1 MPPTRPLY
9 WNIDFVW
16 LFYLLAA
23 VAIISFA
30 YGMARRVVVWRIKSL
45 EGGFPK
51 IDLSRVDDLFRDG
64 LLGVRIFR
72 GDLAAGMMH
81 LLIAWGF
88 IGLFIGTTM
97 VAIHEYIIEFLHG
110 AVYLFFSATLEICGL
125 MFLIGLLW
133 AGIRRYL
140 QRVERLTRGLGDLV
154 PFLWLLVIGLSGF
167 FVEGARLAAQNPTW
181 GEWSF
186 AGWTLTALP
195 LTQGQFE
202 GAYVA
207 LWWGHA
213 IVSLGF
219 IAWLPHGK
227 LLHTLT
233 APLHLLIDVT
243 PTRIGADDR
252 SDEGDDDDVQASP
265 PLFPGRHLLSFDAC
279 TRCGR
284 CSEVCPSCAASEPLS
299 PREVVLDLRAA
310 PALAS
315 PLGAG
320 SSKGEGAPT
329 LIDAFKAAGG
339 TWYCTSCMACR
350 EVCPVEISPLE
361 IISHVRGAL
370 VEEGSTVPPKLGEVL
385 ERVYKYQ
392 NPWLAKKGQKVGW
405 SKGSKKLESIDIPDL
420 SKKPKKSEEGPAA
433 EWLYFVGCTTSLDT
447 RAQSMARS
455 LALVLDRC
463 GVSFGT
469 LGKKEPC
476 CGDIGRRVGEQGL
489 FEEQRDATMKLLEK
503 RSLTKIVTSSP
514 HCFDAMANS
523 YPGSL
528 EVSHYTQLLASLVEK
543 GLLQFVKN
551 LELKVTFHDPCY
563 LGRHNGLFYSPRR
576 VIRAL
581 PGVELI
587 EMEQHGPL
595 SLCCGG
601 GGGRIFQEMPEGGDM
616 AGRRVRQAAATGAE
630 VLITACP
637 LCLIMLEDARKTSGL
652 EDKIEV
658 RDLNELVAEAMGLLE
673 PNEEHDE

>member
-1 MPPTRPLY
+1 M
-9 WNIDFVW
+9 V
-16 LFYLLAA
+16 
-23 VAIISFA
+23 
-30 YGMARRVVVWRIKSL
+30 
-45 EGGFPK
+45 
-51 IDLSRVDDLFRDG
+51 RDG
-64 LLGVRIFR
+64 LLGVRIIR
-72 GDLAAGMMH
+72 GDVAAGLMH

-97 VAIHEYIIEFLHG
+97 VAIHEYIIEFLYG
-110 AVYLFFSATLEICGL
+110 AVYLFFSAALEICGL
-125 MFLIGLLW
+125 MLLAGLGW
-133 AGIRRYL
+133 AAIRRYV
-140 QRVERLTRGLGDLV
+140 QRVDRLTRQMSDLV

-186 AGWTLTALP
+186 AGWSLTALP
-195 LTQGQFE
+195 LSRDQFE
-202 GAYVA
+202 GAYVV

-213 IVSLGF
+213 VVSLGL

-233 APLHLLIDVT
+233 APLHLLVDVKPIRAGT
-243 PTRIGADDR
+243 EEKSAGA
-252 SDEGDDDDVQASP
+252 GDDGVPAPSS
-265 PLFPGRHLLSFDAC
+265 FPGRHLLSLDAC

-284 CSEVCPSCAASEPLS
+284 CSEVCPSCSANEPLS
-299 PREVVLDLRAA
+299 PRDVVLDLRAS
-310 PALAS
+310 PALANA
-315 PLGAG
+315 LGRG
-320 SSKGEGAPT
+320 SSHGEKGPT
-329 LIDAFKAAGG
+329 LDEAFRAERG

-361 IISHVRGAL
+361 IIAHIRGAL

-392 NPWLAKKGQKVGW
+392 NPWVAKKGQKTGW
-405 SKGSKKLESIDIPDL
+405 TTGAGTKKLESIDIPDL
-420 SKKPKKSEEGPAA
+420 SKKPKKSDAGPAA

-447 RAQSMARS
+447 RAQAIARS

-503 RSLTKIVTSSP
+503 RELTKIVTSSP

-528 EVSHYTQLLASLVEK
+528 DVSHYTQLLASLVEK
-543 GLLQFVKN
+543 GLLQFVKP
-551 LELKVTFHDPCY
+551 LDRKVTFHDPCY
-563 LGRHNGLFYSPRR
+563 LGRHNGLYYSPRR

-587 EMEQHGPL
+587 EMKQHGAL

-601 GGGRIFQEMPEGGDM
+601 GGGRTFQEMPEGGDM
-616 AGRRVRQAAATGAE
+616 AGRRVRQAASTGAE
-630 VLITACP
+630 ILITACP
-637 LCLIMLEDARKTSGL
+637 LCLIMLEDARKTSDL
-652 EDKIEV
+652 EDKLEV

-673 PNEEHDE
+673 PDEEHDI